1 MHQSIP
7 RSKVNKIYFMMKHLL
22 EEKKEKDTHTKKSK
36 KEDEGDRKLCIKD
49 ETNRARKRKT

>member
-22 EEKKEKDTHTKKSK
+22 EEKKKKTFTQK
-36 KEDEGDRKLCIKD
+36 K
-49 ETNRARKRKT
+49 ARKKTRGTGNYV

>member
-22 EEKKEKDTHTKKSK
+22 EEKKEKDTQKK
-36 KEDEGDRKLCIKD
+36 
-49 ETNRARKRKT
+49 ARKKTRGTGNYV